1 MWGWNCQM
9 WEKNWGITKCDKITI
24 KCDVGTVQCDD
35 ETVKCEKNKGTT
47 KCDKR
52 TITCDVRI
60 AQCKDETIKFDILV
74 TWYSRLPTN
83 EYYTPKA
90 KGLFIKLKYLK
101 ISSIDLKKRC
111 KDKKWSNV
119 INCKKPN
126 EKFQRYVIIFLWEII
141 YVHFYDWDRSLDLV
155 LFVYD
160 LIELII
166 KASL

>member
-1 MWGWNCQM
+1 MWEWKRQM
-9 WEKNWGITKCDKITI
+9 WERVKKPLNVI
-24 KCDVGTVQCDD
+24 KVQSY
-35 ETVKCEKNKGTT
+35 VKLILHN
-47 KCDKR
+47 
-52 TITCDVRI
+52 
-60 AQCKDETIKFDILV
+60 ILV

-101 ISSIDLKKRC
+101 ISGIDLKKRC

-141 YVHFYDWDRSLDLV
+141 NVHFYDWDRSPDLV